1 MNMFSGNRYRWVLI
15 LVCFAMAAIGG
26 LFFGKW
32 KEKDSISRMYARTDF
47 TLLTDKGEFF
57 QLSKL
62 SKDKLLLLVFTPDE
76 LSPKLVKAFHQF
88 FIELPRIEKLGIEVK
103 MITRTNREI
112 ARNFKQAAGFDRDLL
127 IDTSGT
133 VGRNLGIWPDLQP
146 VDTWGYGLLNSQMQ
160 LFWAAT
166 DTQPMTVSEIIDELK
181 KVGARFQAS
190 GANEKESGSTGAP

>member
-1 MNMFSGNRYRWVLI
+1 MFLGNRYRWVLI
-15 LVCFAMAAIGG
+15 LICFAMAAIGG

-32 KEKDSISRMYARTDF
+32 KEKDSIARMYARTDF
-47 TLLTDKGEFF
+47 TLLTEKGEFF

-76 LSPKLVKAFHQF
+76 LSPKLVKVFHQF
-88 FIELPRIEKLGIEVK
+88 FLELPRLEKLGIEVK

-112 ARNFKQAAGFDRDLL
+112 VRNFKQSAGFDRDLL

-133 VGRNLGIWPDLQP
+133 VGRNLGIWPDLHP

-160 LFWAAT
+160 LYWAAT

-181 KVGARFQAS
+181 KVGARFQS
-190 GANEKESGSTGAP
+190 SSSNEQRQGSDGAP

>member
-1 MNMFSGNRYRWVLI
+1 MFSGNRYRWVLI

>member
-1 MNMFSGNRYRWVLI
+1 LNMFSGNRYRWVLI